1 MARGREFH
9 LQISRATSRHG
20 PRCPRRSSSSR
31 RAVVVLLASRNGR
44 PREPGRGIAMSD
56 SQCVVPG
63 GVSAKREKLLLRGAA
78 AWTRRRRAA
87 CGNSTECRANG
98 IPSVMRSAHQERA
111 PATATGLP
119 RRVFDGVTT
128 ERGSRCAASFQTAS
142 PRPGRLHP
150 SASLWCVPPTLESL
164 PRPGPT
170 TARLDCSTLGSGEH
184 RRRAP
189 PGPVAVPSLAEATR
203 PTCSA
208 PRNLELGRWPM
219 ESASASTAPPRE
231 PCSRLRGGRRWLP
244 ITRCEARCA
253 GASACTLAAGRWPV
267 PAHSFVGRM
276 ELRHPSIRL

>member
-1 MARGREFH
+1 
-9 LQISRATSRHG
+9 
-20 PRCPRRSSSSR
+20 
-31 RAVVVLLASRNGR
+31 
-44 PREPGRGIAMSD
+44 
-56 SQCVVPG
+56 
-63 GVSAKREKLLLRGAA
+63 
-78 AWTRRRRAA
+78 
-87 CGNSTECRANG
+87 
-98 IPSVMRSAHQERA
+98 MRSAHQERA

-150 SASLWCVPPTLESL
+150 SASLWCVPPTLESP

-170 TARLDCSTLGSGEH
+170 TARLDCFTLGSGEH

-253 GASACTLAAGRWPV
+253 GASAWTLAAGRWPV
-267 PAHSFVGRM
+267 AAHSFVGRDGT
-276 ELRHPSIRL
+276 PSSFDQALTPALAVVPEGRLSGACMRSAWCLIVRSCLSSMNA